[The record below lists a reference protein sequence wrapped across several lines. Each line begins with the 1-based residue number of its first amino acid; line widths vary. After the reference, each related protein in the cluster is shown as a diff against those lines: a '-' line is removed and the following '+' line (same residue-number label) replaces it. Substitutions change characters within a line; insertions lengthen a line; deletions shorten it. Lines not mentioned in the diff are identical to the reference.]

1 MIIKNSLSESNNTNT
16 EKKYDQAIAVACQW
30 QMMKKIKMKENETDN
45 GKKVNAKKIET
56 DNGRKKTP
64 Q

>member
-1 MIIKNSLSESNNTNT
+1 
-16 EKKYDQAIAVACQW
+16 
-30 QMMKKIKMKENETDN
+30 MMKKIKMKENETDN

>member
-16 EKKYDQAIAVACQW
+16 EKNMIKPLQSHAND
-30 QMMKKIKMKENETDN
+30 MMKKIKMKKNETDN